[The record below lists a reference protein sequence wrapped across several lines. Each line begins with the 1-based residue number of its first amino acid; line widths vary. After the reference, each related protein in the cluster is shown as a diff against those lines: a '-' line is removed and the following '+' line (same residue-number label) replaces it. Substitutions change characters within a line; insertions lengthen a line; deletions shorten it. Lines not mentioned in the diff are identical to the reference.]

1 MPVTIGNVLDAAA
14 HEAVKNLLAKQVW
27 TDGAKT
33 AGTVARAVKKNLQA
47 DLSTRTGARLREL
60 MKAALQGHPV
70 IQAVARPAKWSKLI
84 VSRTDPGGGYGVHID
99 NAFMG
104 GGEQRVRTDLSFTLF
119 LSDPAS
125 YDGGELNIDMAG
137 MTHSVKGEVGDL
149 VTYPSTTLHQ
159 VAEVTRGTRYV
170 CVGWIESLIRSN
182 DQREM
187 LFDLDNLRAELL
199 KSHDKN
205 SPELLTLTKTIANL
219 TRMWAG

>member
-1 MPVTIGNVLDAAA
+1 M
-14 HEAVKNLLAKQVW
+14 
-27 TDGAKT
+27 
-33 AGTVARAVKKNLQA
+33 
-47 DLSTRTGARLREL
+47 
-60 MKAALQGHPV
+60 
-70 IQAVARPAKWSKLI
+70 
-84 VSRTDPGGGYGVHID
+84 
-99 NAFMG
+99 
-104 GGEQRVRTDLSFTLF
+104 RTDLSFTLF
-119 LSDPAS
+119 LSDPAD

-149 VTYPSTTLHQ
+149 VIYPSTTLHQ

-170 CVGWIESLIRSN
+170 CVGWIESLIRSTE
-182 DQREM
+182 QREM